1 MSLLSEVEEMKNNS
15 IKKIR
20 KRKRIIFVI
29 LLVAVAIAGC
39 KNGTKTDEPDKP
51 VISITNPKPCHT
63 GRIIVYEQGEMVF
76 DYYGDINLINDGR
89 NGEEIV
95 IIVGESNQ

>member
-1 MSLLSEVEEMKNNS
+1 MKNNS

-20 KRKRIIFVI
+20 KRKRIILVM
-29 LLVAVAIAGC
+29 LLVAVVIAGC
-39 KNGTKTDEPDKP
+39 AEKKIKTTEP

-76 DYYGDINLINDGR
+76 DYKGEINIINNGR
-89 NGEEIV
+89 NGEEIA

>member
-1 MSLLSEVEEMKNNS
+1 MKNNS

-20 KRKRIIFVI
+20 MRKRIILVM
-29 LLVAVAIAGC
+29 LLVAVVIVGC
-39 KNGTKTDEPDKP
+39 AEKKIKTTEP

-76 DYYGDINLINDGR
+76 DYKGEISIINNGR
-89 NGEEIV
+89 NGEEIA

>member
-1 MSLLSEVEEMKNNS
+1 MKNNS

-20 KRKRIIFVI
+20 KRKRIILVM
-29 LLVAVAIAGC
+29 LLAAAMLVGC
-39 KNGTKTDEPDKP
+39 VEKKIKTTEP

-63 GRIIVYEQGEMVF
+63 GRIIVYEQGETVF

-89 NGEEIV
+89 NGEEIA

>member
-1 MSLLSEVEEMKNNS
+1 MKNNS

-20 KRKRIIFVI
+20 KRKRIILVM
-29 LLVAVAIAGC
+29 LLVAAVIAGC

-51 VISITNPKPCHT
+51 VISITNPKPCNT

-76 DYYGDINLINDGR
+76 DYKGEISIINNGR
-89 NGEEIV
+89 NGEEIA
-95 IIVGESNQ
+95 IIVGEINQ

>member
-1 MSLLSEVEEMKNNS
+1 MKNNS

-29 LLVAVAIAGC
+29 LLVAVAIARC

-76 DYYGDINLINDGR
+76 DYKGEINIINNGR
-89 NGEEIV
+89 NGEEIA

>member
-20 KRKRIIFVI
+20 KRTRIILVM
-29 LLVAVAIAGC
+29 LLVAAVIAGC
-39 KNGTKTDEPDKP
+39 ENGTKTYEPDKP

-76 DYYGDINLINDGR
+76 DYKGEINIINNGR
-89 NGEEIV
+89 NGEEIA

>member
-1 MSLLSEVEEMKNNS
+1 MKNNR
-15 IKKIR
+15 KKQIR
-20 KRKRIIFVI
+20 KRKRIILVM
-29 LLVAVAIAGC
+29 LLVAAVIAGC

-89 NGEEIV
+89 NGEEIA

>member
-1 MSLLSEVEEMKNNS
+1 MRKMISVLAIAMSLCL
-15 IKKIR
+15 
-20 KRKRIIFVI
+20 
-29 LLVAVAIAGC
+29 IAC
-39 KNGTKTDEPDKP
+39 EKTEKQTDKP
-51 VISITNPKPCHT
+51 VLEIANPKPCHT

-89 NGEEIV
+89 NGEEIA

>member
-1 MSLLSEVEEMKNNS
+1 MKNNS

-20 KRKRIIFVI
+20 KRKRIILVM
-29 LLVAVAIAGC
+29 LLVAAVIAGC
-39 KNGTKTDEPDKP
+39 KNGTKTYEPDKP

-63 GRIIVYEQGEMVF
+63 GRIIVYEQGETVF

-95 IIVGESNQ
+95 IIVGENDK

>member
-1 MSLLSEVEEMKNNS
+1 MKNNS

-63 GRIIVYEQGEMVF
+63 GRIIVYEQGETVF

-89 NGEEIV
+89 NGEEIA

>member
-1 MSLLSEVEEMKNNS
+1 MKNNS

-20 KRKRIIFVI
+20 KRKRIILVM
-29 LLVAVAIAGC
+29 LLVAAVIAGC
-39 KNGTKTDEPDKP
+39 ENGTKTYEPDKP

-63 GRIIVYEQGEMVF
+63 GRIIVYEQGETVF

-89 NGEEIV
+89 NGEEIA

>member
-1 MSLLSEVEEMKNNS
+1 MKNNS

-20 KRKRIIFVI
+20 KRKRIILVM
-29 LLVAVAIAGC
+29 LLVADVIAGC

-63 GRIIVYEQGEMVF
+63 GRIIVYEQGETVF

-89 NGEEIV
+89 NGEEIA

>member
-1 MSLLSEVEEMKNNS
+1 MKNNS

>member
-1 MSLLSEVEEMKNNS
+1 MKNNS

-20 KRKRIIFVI
+20 NRKRTI
-29 LLVAVAIAGC
+29 LVMLLATAVLTGC
-39 KNGTKTDEPDKP
+39 KNGTKTDESDKP

-76 DYYGDINLINDGR
+76 DYKGEISIINNGR
-89 NGEEIV
+89 NGEEIA

>member
-1 MSLLSEVEEMKNNS
+1 MKNNS

-20 KRKRIIFVI
+20 KRKRIILVM
-29 LLVAVAIAGC
+29 LLVVAVLTGC
-39 KNGTKTDEPDKP
+39 KNGTKTYEPDKP

-63 GRIIVYEQGEMVF
+63 GRIIVYEQGETVF

-89 NGEEIV
+89 NGEEIA

>member
-20 KRKRIIFVI
+20 KRTRIILVM
-29 LLVAVAIAGC
+29 LLVAAVIAGC
-39 KNGTKTDEPDKP
+39 ENGTKTYEPDKP

-63 GRIIVYEQGEMVF
+63 GRVIVYEQGEMVF
-76 DYYGDINLINDGR
+76 DYKGEINIINNGR
-89 NGEEIV
+89 NGEEIA